1 MTAGFVAFLM
11 SLCSRQFSAT
21 QYALLSSFMAFAR
34 DVLVAPSGKI
44 AEQTGWPQF
53 FLITIAAGIPVLL
66 LLPYIAP
73 WNRENPRGAA
83 VHTGETDAD
92 VAVPVMTRRTTRSAA
107 AASLLMLGACT
118 GGRQGPAAIP
128 APTGRP
134 ADATPFMQP
143 GVDPLIRNDLPPVPA
158 RTGTLRVSIAYPGE
172 NAAIAAD
179 SNFIFGTV
187 GRGGAMLTINGV
199 AVPVEANGAFLAF
212 LPVPADGVYRLE
224 ARAGGETASAERR
237 VRATGGRTAAA
248 PAGIVASSI
257 TPRGTMTGY
266 TGETVTVRFR
276 GAPGGRAR
284 IVMPDGSSHP
294 LAETRIVER
303 AEGFQQD
310 QAVAARQATEYAG
323 SFPITRAL
331 RAPGD
336 AAPPTLVDGQ
346 PMEGPAFVELALGT
360 QTLREPLPLTL
371 GVLQPHETRVAI
383 ASANRPGNE
392 AIGTA
397 VPGGNTPY
405 NWFFP
410 AGTRLTVTGEREGA
424 YRVRLTDA
432 LSVWVAAGDV
442 RLEAAG
448 APAVG
453 GSVGTVRVDPSPGGA
468 DVILSTSDR
477 LPFEVRSDG
486 EREISIHVYGAQ
498 SRANWLHYGT
508 EDPLVRRVTWR
519 QERTD
524 EFVVRVE
531 LGEAAWGW
539 RAFWD
544 ENGRLVVR
552 VRRPPRIDAGRPLA
566 GMRVAVDAGHPPGGA
581 IGPTGL
587 TEAEANL
594 AISKHLV
601 RMLREAG
608 AEVLE
613 TRPDTAGVEL
623 GARPV
628 RAAEWDAHLLVSVHN
643 NAFPD
648 GVNPFENN
656 GTSVFYNQ
664 PQSLGLARHV
674 HRELLREIGLRDLGI
689 ARADLAL
696 VRPTWM
702 PSILSETMFLMVPQQ
717 EAALRDPAV
726 QERIAR
732 AHFRALEAFL
742 RDRAAGRTGAD
753 PAGSR

>member
-1 MTAGFVAFLM
+1 MGTT
-11 SLCSRQFSAT
+11 R
-21 QYALLSSFMAFAR
+21 
-34 DVLVAPSGKI
+34 
-44 AEQTGWPQF
+44 
-53 FLITIAAGIPVLL
+53 AAGLAGML
-66 LLPYIAP
+66 A
-73 WNRENPRGAA
+73 
-83 VHTGETDAD
+83 
-92 VAVPVMTRRTTRSAA
+92 
-107 AASLLMLGACT
+107 LGACT
-118 GGRQGPAAIP
+118 GGRQAPAPIP

-134 ADATPFMQP
+134 ADAAPFMTP
-143 GVDPLIRNDLPPVPA
+143 GVDPVIRNDLPPVPA

-179 SNFIFGTV
+179 SNFVFGTV
-187 GRGGAMLTINGV
+187 GRGDATLSINGTS
-199 AVPVEANGAFLAF
+199 VPVEANGAWLAF

-224 ARAGGETASAERR
+224 ARAGGEAASAERR
-237 VRATGGRTAAA
+237 VRATGGRAAAA
-248 PAGIVASSI
+248 PAGIVESSI
-257 TPRGTMTGY
+257 TPRGTLTGSP
-266 TGETVTVRFR
+266 GETVTVRFR

-284 IVMPDGSSHP
+284 VVMPDGKSYP
-294 LAETRIVER
+294 LAETRVVER

-310 QAVAARQATEYAG
+310 QAVAARQAVEYAG
-323 SFPITRAL
+323 SFPIAMAL
-331 RAPGD
+331 RAAGDDGPPHVAPGERN
-336 AAPPTLVDGQ
+336 A
-346 PMEGPAFVELALGT
+346 GPAFVELDLGT
-360 QTLREPLPLTL
+360 RTERLPLPLTVS
-371 GVLQPHETRVAI
+371 VLQPYQARTAVVTAT
-383 ASANRPGNE
+383 RPGGE
-392 AIGTA
+392 AIGMA
-397 VPGGNTPY
+397 LPGGNTPY

-432 LSVWVAAGDV
+432 LSVWVAPGDV
-442 RLEAAG
+442 RLEPMGTSAAAG
-448 APAVG
+448 T
-453 GSVGTVRVDPSPGGA
+453 VGTVRVDPSPGWA

-486 EREISIHVYGAQ
+486 EGEISIHVYGAR

-519 QERTD
+519 QERED
-524 EFVVRVE
+524 EFVVRVD

-539 RAFWD
+539 RSFWD

-552 VRRPPRIDAGRPLA
+552 VRRPPRIDGARPVAGL
-566 GMRVAVDAGHPPGGA
+566 RVAVDAGHPPGGA

-594 AISKHLV
+594 GISKHLV

-623 GARPV
+623 GVRPV

-648 GVNPFENN
+648 GVNPWENN

-674 HRELLREIGLRDLGI
+674 QRELLAEFGLRDLGI

-753 PAGSR
+753 PVGSR

>member
-1 MTAGFVAFLM
+1 MRIARWTALAP
-11 SLCSRQFSAT
+11 
-21 QYALLSSFMAFAR
+21 LL
-34 DVLVAPSGKI
+34 VV
-44 AEQTGWPQF
+44 
-53 FLITIAAGIPVLL
+53 
-66 LLPYIAP
+66 
-73 WNRENPRGAA
+73 
-83 VHTGETDAD
+83 
-92 VAVPVMTRRTTRSAA
+92 
-107 AASLLMLGACT
+107 GACT
-118 GGRQGPAAIP
+118 GGRPAPGAIP
-128 APTGRP
+128 PPAEGP
-134 ADATPFMQP
+134 ADAALITTP
-143 GVDPLIRNDLPPVPA
+143 GVDPVIRNDLPPVPA
-158 RTGTLRVSIAYPGE
+158 RTGTLRISVAYPGD

-179 SNFIFGTV
+179 SNFIFGTT
-187 GRGGAMLTINGV
+187 GRGDATLTING
-199 AVPVEANGAFLAF
+199 APAAVEANGAFLAF
-212 LPVPADGVYRLE
+212 LPVPADGVYRME
-224 ARAGGETASAERR
+224 ARAGGETASVERR
-237 VRATGGRTAAA
+237 VRATGGRAAAA

-266 TGETVTVRFR
+266 PNEIVTVRFR

-284 IVMPDGSSHP
+284 VVMPDGAWYP
-294 LAETRIVER
+294 LAETRVMER

-310 QAVAARQATEYAG
+310 QAVASRQAVEYAG
-323 SFPITRAL
+323 SFPITSAM

-336 AAPPTLVDGQ
+336 TAPPTLVEGQ
-346 PMEGPAFVELALGT
+346 RAEGTAYVELALGT
-360 QTLREPLPLTL
+360 DTFREPLPLTV
-371 GVLQPHETRVAI
+371 GVLQPYETRVAV
-383 ASANRPGNE
+383 AAAARPGGE

-397 VPGGNTPY
+397 LPGGNTPY

-410 AGTRLTVTGEREGA
+410 AGTRFTVTGERAGA

-432 LSVWVAAGDV
+432 LSVWVDADDV

-448 APAVG
+448 APAVAG
-453 GSVGTVRVDPSPGGA
+453 TVGTVRVDPSPGWA
-468 DVILSTSDR
+468 DVILSTSER
-477 LPFEVRSDG
+477 LPFEVRADG
-486 EREISIHVYGAQ
+486 EREIAIHVFGAQ
-498 SRANWLHYGT
+498 SRANWMHYGT

-519 QERTD
+519 QERDD

-539 RAFWD
+539 RSFWD

-552 VRRPPRIDAGRPLA
+552 VRRPPRIDGARPLA
-566 GMRVAVDAGHPPGGA
+566 GLRVAVDAGHPPGGA
-581 IGPTGL
+581 IGPTGY

-594 AISKHLV
+594 GISKHLV
-601 RMLREAG
+601 RMLRDAG

-613 TRPDTAGVEL
+613 TRPDTAAVEL
-623 GARPV
+623 GVRPL
-628 RAAEWDAHLLVSVHN
+628 RATEWDAHLLVSVHN

-674 HRELLREIGLRDLGI
+674 HRELLREFGLRDLGI

>member
-1 MTAGFVAFLM
+1 MG
-11 SLCSRQFSAT
+11 
-21 QYALLSSFMAFAR
+21 
-34 DVLVAPSGKI
+34 
-44 AEQTGWPQF
+44 
-53 FLITIAAGIPVLL
+53 
-66 LLPYIAP
+66 
-73 WNRENPRGAA
+73 
-83 VHTGETDAD
+83 
-92 VAVPVMTRRTTRSAA
+92 TTRSAA
-107 AASLLMLGACT
+107 LASLLVLGACT
-118 GGRQGPAAIP
+118 GGRRAPAAIP
-128 APTGRP
+128 APTGPP
-134 ADATPFMQP
+134 ADATPITTP
-143 GVDPLIRNDLPPVPA
+143 GVDPVIRNDLPPVPA

-187 GRGGAMLTINGV
+187 GRGGATLTINGAPV
-199 AVPVEANGAFLAF
+199 AVEANGAFLAF
-212 LPVPADGVYRLE
+212 LPVPAGGVYQLE
-224 ARAGGETASAERR
+224 ARAGGETARAERR
-237 VRATGGRTAAA
+237 VRDMGFVTSVSTAQARPPGIATE
-248 PAGIVASSI
+248 SI
-257 TPRGTMTGY
+257 TPRGTMTAHA
-266 TGETVTVRFR
+266 GETVTVRFR
-276 GAPGGRAR
+276 GPTGGRAR
-284 IVMPDGSSHP
+284 VVMPDGTAYP
-294 LAETRIVER
+294 LAERSTIER

-310 QAVAARQATEYAG
+310 QAVGVRRVTEYAG
-323 SFPITRAL
+323 SFPVTRAL

-336 AAPPTLVDGQ
+336 AAAPTLVEGQ
-346 PMEGPAFVELALGT
+346 RAEGPAHVELTVGT
-360 QTLREPLPLTL
+360 QTFREPLPLTV
-371 GVLQPHETRVAI
+371 GVLQPHEARVAVAA
-383 ASANRPGNE
+383 ASRPGGE
-392 AIGTA
+392 AIGMA
-397 VPGGNTPY
+397 LPGGNTPY

-410 AGTRLTVTGEREGA
+410 AGTRFTVTGEREGA

-432 LSVWVAAGDV
+432 LSVWVPAGDV

-448 APAVG
+448 APAVAG
-453 GSVGTVRVDPSPGGA
+453 TVGTVRVDPSPGWA
-468 DVILSTSDR
+468 DVILSTSER
-477 LPFEVRSDG
+477 LPFEVRVDG
-486 EREISIHVYGAQ
+486 ERELAIHVFGAQ
-498 SRANWLHYGT
+498 SRANWMHYGT

-519 QERTD
+519 QERED

-539 RAFWD
+539 RSFWD

-552 VRRPPRIDAGRPLA
+552 VRRPPRVDGARPLA

-581 IGPTGL
+581 IGPTGY

-594 AISKHLV
+594 GISKHLV

-623 GARPV
+623 GVRPV
-628 RAAEWDAHLLVSVHN
+628 RATEWDAHLLVSVHN

-648 GVNPFENN
+648 GVNPWENN

-664 PQSLGLARHV
+664 PQSLGLARHMQ
-674 HRELLREIGLRDLGI
+674 RELLREFGLRDLGI

-732 AHFRALEAFL
+732 AHFRALEGFL

-753 PAGSR
+753 PAGGR

>member
-1 MTAGFVAFLM
+1 M
-11 SLCSRQFSAT
+11 
-21 QYALLSSFMAFAR
+21 
-34 DVLVAPSGKI
+34 
-44 AEQTGWPQF
+44 
-53 FLITIAAGIPVLL
+53 
-66 LLPYIAP
+66 
-73 WNRENPRGAA
+73 RG
-83 VHTGETDAD
+83 
-92 VAVPVMTRRTTRSAA
+92 TTTSAA
-107 AASLLMLGACT
+107 LAGLLVLGACT
-118 GGRQGPAAIP
+118 GGRQGPAPIP
-128 APTGRP
+128 APAGRP
-134 ADATPFMQP
+134 ADAAPFMQP
-143 GVDPLIRNDLPPVPA
+143 GTDPVIRNDLPPVPA
-158 RTGTLRVSIAYPGE
+158 RTGTLRVSVAYPGE
-172 NAAIAAD
+172 NAAVAAD

-187 GRGGAMLTINGV
+187 GRGDATLAING
-199 AVPVEANGAFLAF
+199 APVPVEANGAFLAF
-212 LPVPADGVYRLE
+212 LPVPADGAYRLE
-224 ARAGGETASAERR
+224 ARAGGETAVAERR
-237 VRATGGRTAAA
+237 VRPMGAGAAAA

-257 TPRGTMTGY
+257 APRGTMTGY
-266 TGETVTVRFR
+266 AGETVAVRFR
-276 GAPGGRAR
+276 GPPGGRAR
-284 IVMPDGSSHP
+284 VVMPDGSSHP
-294 LAETRIVER
+294 LVETRTVER

-323 SFPITRAL
+323 SFPVTRAL
-331 RAPGD
+331 RAPGN
-336 AAPPTLVDGQ
+336 AAPPALVDGQ
-346 PMEGPAFVELALGT
+346 GAQGPAYVELAVGT
-360 QTLREPLPLTL
+360 RTLREPLPLTL
-371 GVLQPHETRVAI
+371 GVLQPYETRVAV
-383 ASANRPGNE
+383 ASAARPGNE

-410 AGTRLTVTGEREGA
+410 AETRFTVTGEREGA

-448 APAVG
+448 APAVS
-453 GSVGTVRVDPSPGGA
+453 GSVGTVRVDPAPGWA
-468 DVILSTSDR
+468 DVVLSTSDR

-486 EREISIHVYGAQ
+486 EREIAIHVYGAQ
-498 SRANWLHYGT
+498 SRVNWLHYGT

-524 EFVVRVE
+524 ELVVRVE

-544 ENGRLVVR
+544 ESGRLVVR
-552 VRRPPRIDAGRPLA
+552 VRRPPRIDPGRPLA

-581 IGPTGL
+581 IGPTGY

-594 AISKHLV
+594 AISRQLV

-623 GARPV
+623 GVRPV

-702 PSILSETMFLMVPQQ
+702 PSILSETMFLMIPQQ

-732 AHFRALEAFL
+732 AHLRALEAFL

-753 PAGSR
+753 PAEGR

>member
-1 MTAGFVAFLM
+1 MRAMGWRTA
-11 SLCSRQFSAT
+11 
-21 QYALLSSFMAFAR
+21 AR
-34 DVLVAPSGKI
+34 P
-44 AEQTGWPQF
+44 
-53 FLITIAAGIPVLL
+53 
-66 LLPYIAP
+66 
-73 WNRENPRGAA
+73 AA
-83 VHTGETDAD
+83 V
-92 VAVPVMTRRTTRSAA
+92 TT
-107 AASLLMLGACT
+107 LLALGACT
-118 GGRQGPAAIP
+118 GGRQTPATIP

-134 ADATPFMQP
+134 GDATPFMTP
-143 GVDPLIRNDLPPVPA
+143 GVDPVIRNDLPPVPA

-179 SNFIFGTV
+179 SNFIFGTL
-187 GRGGAMLTINGV
+187 GRGGATLTING
-199 AVPVEANGAFLAF
+199 APVPVEANGAWLAF

-224 ARAGGETASAERR
+224 ARAGGETARAERR

-248 PAGIVASSI
+248 PAGIVASTL
-257 TPRGTMTGY
+257 TPRGTITGY
-266 TGETVTVRFR
+266 LGETVTVRFR

-284 IVMPDGSSHP
+284 VVMPDGTAYP
-294 LAETRIVER
+294 LAETRTIER

-336 AAPPTLVDGQ
+336 AAAPTLVDGQ
-346 PMEGPAFVELALGT
+346 RAEGPAYVELALGT
-360 QTLREPLPLTL
+360 QTLREPLPLTV
-371 GVLQPHETRVAI
+371 GVLQPYETRVAVAA
-383 ASANRPGNE
+383 ASRAGNE

-397 VPGGNTPY
+397 LPGGNTPY

-410 AGTRLTVTGEREGA
+410 AGTRFTVTGEREGA
-424 YRVRLTDA
+424 YRARLTDD
-432 LSVWVAAGDV
+432 LSVWIAAGDV
-442 RLEAAG
+442 RLEPAG
-448 APAVG
+448 APMVAGTVG
-453 GSVGTVRVDPSPGGA
+453 RVRVDPSPGWA
-468 DVILSTSDR
+468 DVILSTSER

-486 EREISIHVYGAQ
+486 EGEIAIHVFGAQ
-498 SRANWLHYGT
+498 SRANWLHYGA

-519 QERTD
+519 QERSD
-524 EFVVRVE
+524 EFVVRVQ

-539 RAFWD
+539 RSFWD

-552 VRRPPRIDAGRPLA
+552 VRRPPRIDGARPLA
-566 GMRVAVDAGHPPGGA
+566 GLRVAVDAGHPPGGA
-581 IGPTGL
+581 IGPTGY

-594 AISKHLV
+594 GISKHLV

-623 GARPV
+623 GVRPL

-648 GVNPFENN
+648 GVNPWENN

-674 HRELLREIGLRDLGI
+674 HRELLREFGLRDLGV

-732 AHFRALEAFL
+732 AHFRALDAFV

-753 PAGSR
+753 PVGGR

>member
-1 MTAGFVAFLM
+1 
-11 SLCSRQFSAT
+11 
-21 QYALLSSFMAFAR
+21 
-34 DVLVAPSGKI
+34 
-44 AEQTGWPQF
+44 
-53 FLITIAAGIPVLL
+53 
-66 LLPYIAP
+66 
-73 WNRENPRGAA
+73 
-83 VHTGETDAD
+83 
-92 VAVPVMTRRTTRSAA
+92 MTRMRTRRMALA
-107 AASLLMLGACT
+107 PLLVLGACT
-118 GGRQGPAAIP
+118 GGRQAAPPPGPRPGPDAP
-128 APTGRP
+128 APIT
-134 ADATPFMQP
+134 TP
-143 GVDPLIRNDLPPVPA
+143 GVDPVIRNDLPPVPA
-158 RTGTLRVSIAYPGE
+158 RTGTLRISVAYPGE
-172 NAAIAAD
+172 NAAISAD

-187 GRGGAMLTINGV
+187 GRGDARLTINGAPV
-199 AVPVEANGAFLAF
+199 QVEANGAWLAF
-212 LPVPADGVYRLE
+212 LPVPADGVYRLQ
-224 ARAGGETASAERR
+224 ATAGWETQSRELR
-237 VRATGGRTAAA
+237 VRAAGGGRGAA

-257 TPRGTMTGY
+257 SPRGSMTGY
-266 TGETVTVRFR
+266 PGELVTVRFR
-276 GAPGGRAR
+276 GPAGGRAR
-284 IVMPDGSSHP
+284 VVMPDGSAYP
-294 LAETRIVER
+294 LAETRVIER

-310 QAVAARQATEYAG
+310 QAVAARQAVEYAG
-323 SFPITRAL
+323 SFPITSAL
-331 RAPGD
+331 RASPD
-336 AAPPTLVDGQ
+336 SAPRFALPAGQ
-346 PMEGPAFVELALGT
+346 RAEGTAYVELALGT
-360 QTLREPLPLTL
+360 QTVREPLPLDL
-371 GVLQPHETRVAI
+371 GVLQPYETRVAV
-383 ASANRPGNE
+383 AAANRPSAE

-397 VPGGNTPY
+397 LPGGNTPY
-405 NWFFP
+405 NWMFP
-410 AGTRLTVTGEREGA
+410 NGTRFTVTGEREGA

-432 LSVWVAAGDV
+432 LSVWIDADDL

-448 APAVG
+448 APAVAG
-453 GSVGTVRVDPSPGGA
+453 TVGTVRVDPSPGWA

-486 EREISIHVYGAQ
+486 EGELSIHVFGAQ

-519 QERTD
+519 QERED
-524 EFVVRVE
+524 ELVVRVE
-531 LGEAAWGW
+531 LTEPAWGW
-539 RAFWD
+539 RSFWD

-552 VRRPPRIDAGRPLA
+552 VRRPPRIDPARPMAGLRI
-566 GMRVAVDAGHPPGGA
+566 AVDAGHPPGGA
-581 IGPTGL
+581 IGPTGY

-594 AISKHLV
+594 GISKHLV

-613 TRPDTAGVEL
+613 TRPDTAAVEL
-623 GARPV
+623 GVRPV
-628 RAAEWDAHLLVSVHN
+628 RAAEWDAHVLVSVHN

-664 PQSLGLARHV
+664 PQSLGLARHMQ
-674 HRELLREIGLRDLGI
+674 RELLREFGLRDLGI

-702 PSILSETMFLMVPQQ
+702 PSILSETMFLMIPQQ

>member
-1 MTAGFVAFLM
+1 MTLPGSM
-11 SLCSRQFSAT
+11 TTSRTAALV
-21 QYALLSSFMAFAR
+21 ALLA
-34 DVLVAPSGKI
+34 
-44 AEQTGWPQF
+44 
-53 FLITIAAGIPVLL
+53 
-66 LLPYIAP
+66 
-73 WNRENPRGAA
+73 
-83 VHTGETDAD
+83 
-92 VAVPVMTRRTTRSAA
+92 
-107 AASLLMLGACT
+107 LGACT
-118 GGRQGPAAIP
+118 GGRQAPATVP

-134 ADATPFMQP
+134 ADAAPFMTP
-143 GVDPLIRNDLPPVPA
+143 GVDPVIRNDLPPVPA

-187 GRGGAMLTINGV
+187 GRGGATLTINGTP
-199 AVPVEANGAFLAF
+199 VPVEANGAWLAF

-237 VRATGGRTAAA
+237 VRATGGRAAAA
-248 PAGIVASSI
+248 PAGIVASTISPRGSI
-257 TPRGTMTGY
+257 TGPL
-266 TGETVTVRFR
+266 GETVTVRFR

-284 IVMPDGSSHP
+284 VVMPDGTAYP
-294 LAETRIVER
+294 LAETRVIER

-310 QAVAARQATEYAG
+310 QAVASRQAVEYAG
-323 SFPITRAL
+323 SFPITSAL
-331 RAPGD
+331 RASPD
-336 AAPPTLVDGQ
+336 SAPRFALPAGQ
-346 PMEGPAFVELALGT
+346 RAEGTAYVELALGT
-360 QTLREPLPLTL
+360 RTVREPLPLSL
-371 GVLQPHETRVAI
+371 GVLQPYETRVAV
-383 ASANRPGNE
+383 AAATRPGGE

-397 VPGGNTPY
+397 LPGGNTPY

-410 AGTRLTVTGEREGA
+410 AGTRFTVTGEREGA
-424 YRVRLTDA
+424 YRVRLTDD

-448 APAVG
+448 APAVAG
-453 GSVGTVRVDPSPGGA
+453 TVGTVRVDPSPGWA
-468 DVILSTSDR
+468 DIILSTSER
-477 LPFEVRSDG
+477 LPFEVRADG
-486 EREISIHVYGAQ
+486 EGEIAIHVFGAQ

-519 QERTD
+519 QERDD
-524 EFVVRVE
+524 EFVVRVQ
-531 LGEAAWGW
+531 LGENAWGW
-539 RAFWD
+539 RSFWD
-544 ENGRLVVR
+544 QNGRLVVR
-552 VRRPPRIDAGRPLA
+552 VRRPPRIDDARPLA

-581 IGPTGL
+581 IGPTGY

-594 AISKHLV
+594 GISKHLV

-623 GARPV
+623 GVRPV
-628 RAAEWDAHLLVSVHN
+628 RATEWDAHLLVSVHN

-664 PQSLGLARHV
+664 PQSLGLARHM
-674 HRELLREIGLRDLGI
+674 HRELLREFGLRDLGV

-717 EAALRDPAV
+717 EAALRDPQV

-753 PAGSR
+753 PVGAR

>member
-1 MTAGFVAFLM
+1 MGM
-11 SLCSRQFSAT
+11 
-21 QYALLSSFMAFAR
+21 
-34 DVLVAPSGKI
+34 
-44 AEQTGWPQF
+44 
-53 FLITIAAGIPVLL
+53 
-66 LLPYIAP
+66 
-73 WNRENPRGAA
+73 
-83 VHTGETDAD
+83 
-92 VAVPVMTRRTTRSAA
+92 TRSAA
-107 AASLLMLGACT
+107 LAGLLVLGACT
-118 GGRQGPAAIP
+118 GGGRTVPLQPGPAPGEP
-128 APTGRP
+128 APPT
-134 ADATPFMQP
+134 TP
-143 GVDPLIRNDLPPVPA
+143 GVDPVIRNDLPPVPA
-158 RTGTLRVSIAYPGE
+158 RTGTLRVSVAYPGE

-187 GRGGAMLTINGV
+187 GRGDATLAING
-199 AVPVEANGAFLAF
+199 APVEVAANGAFLAF

-224 ARAGGETASAERR
+224 ARAGGEAQARELR
-237 VRATGGRTAAA
+237 VRPTGGRVSAA
-248 PAGIVASSI
+248 PAGIVEPSI
-257 TPRGTMTGY
+257 TPRGTLTGY
-266 TGETVTVRFR
+266 LGETVTLRFR
-276 GAPGGRAR
+276 GAPGGQAR
-284 IVMPDGSSHP
+284 VVMPDGTAYP
-294 LAETRIVER
+294 LAETRVVER
-303 AEGFQQD
+303 VEGFQQD
-310 QAVAARQATEYAG
+310 QAVAARQAVEYAG
-323 SFPITRAL
+323 SFPITTAL
-331 RAPGD
+331 RAAGDDGPPQVAPGERN
-336 AAPPTLVDGQ
+336 A
-346 PMEGPAFVELALGT
+346 GPAFVELSLGT
-360 QTLREPLPLTL
+360 RTERLPIPLTIS
-371 GVLQPHETRVAI
+371 VLQPYQARVAVVT
-383 ASANRPGNE
+383 ATRPGGE

-410 AGTRLTVTGEREGA
+410 AGTRLTVTGERDGA

-432 LSVWVAAGDV
+432 LSVWVAAGDL
-442 RLEAAG
+442 RLEPAG
-448 APAVG
+448 VPAVT
-453 GSVGTVRVDPSPGGA
+453 GSVGTVRVDPAPGWA

-486 EREISIHVYGAQ
+486 ERTLSIHVYGGQ

-519 QERTD
+519 QERED

-539 RAFWD
+539 RSFWD

-552 VRRPPRIDAGRPLA
+552 VRRPPRIDGARPLA
-566 GMRVAVDAGHPPGGA
+566 GLRIAVDAGHPPGGA
-581 IGPTGL
+581 IGPTGY

-594 AISKHLV
+594 GIAKHLV
-601 RMLREAG
+601 RMLREGG

-613 TRPDTAGVEL
+613 TRPDTAAVEL

-648 GVNPFENN
+648 GVNPWENN

-674 HRELLREIGLRDLGI
+674 HRELLRELGLRDLGI

-732 AHFRALEAFL
+732 AHLRALEAFL

-753 PAGSR
+753 PVGTR

>member
-1 MTAGFVAFLM
+1 MRMSRTAAL
-11 SLCSRQFSAT
+11 A
-21 QYALLSSFMAFAR
+21 ALLA
-34 DVLVAPSGKI
+34 
-44 AEQTGWPQF
+44 
-53 FLITIAAGIPVLL
+53 
-66 LLPYIAP
+66 
-73 WNRENPRGAA
+73 
-83 VHTGETDAD
+83 
-92 VAVPVMTRRTTRSAA
+92 
-107 AASLLMLGACT
+107 LGACT
-118 GGRQGPAAIP
+118 GGRQGSGP
-128 APTGRP
+128 APAPAEGPARP
-134 ADATPFMQP
+134 SQITQP
-143 GVDPLIRNDLPPVPA
+143 GVDPAIRNALPPVPA
-158 RTGTLRVSIAYPGE
+158 RAGTLRVSIAYPGE

-187 GRGGAMLTINGV
+187 GRGGATLVING
-199 AVPVEANGAFLAF
+199 ASVPVEANGAWLAF

-248 PAGIVASSI
+248 PVGIVASSI
-257 TPRGTMTGY
+257 TPRGSVTGY
-266 TGETVTVRFR
+266 LGETVTVRFR

-284 IVMPDGSSHP
+284 VVMPDGSAYP
-294 LAETRIVER
+294 LAETRTTER

-310 QAVAARQATEYAG
+310 RAVAARQATEYAG
-323 SFPITRAL
+323 SFPITRGL
-331 RAPGD
+331 RASADSTPRF
-336 AAPPTLVDGQ
+336 ALPAGQ
-346 PMEGPAFVELALGT
+346 RAEGTAYVELALGT
-360 QTLREPLPLTL
+360 QTLREPLPLDL
-371 GVLQPHETRVAI
+371 GVLQPHETRVAV
-383 ASANRPGNE
+383 AAAARPGGE

-410 AGTRLTVTGEREGA
+410 AGTRFTVTGERDGA
-424 YRVRLTDA
+424 YRVRLTDD
-432 LSVWVAAGDV
+432 LTVWVAAGDA
-442 RLEAAG
+442 RLEPAG
-448 APAVG
+448 APAVMG
-453 GSVGTVRVDPSPGGA
+453 TVGTVRVDPSPGWA
-468 DVILSTSDR
+468 DVILSTSER

-486 EREISIHVYGAQ
+486 EGEISIHVFGAQ

-519 QERTD
+519 QERED
-524 EFVVRVE
+524 EFVVRVR
-531 LGEAAWGW
+531 LGEVAWGW
-539 RAFWD
+539 RSFWD

-552 VRRPPRIDAGRPLA
+552 VRRPPRIDGARPLA
-566 GMRVAVDAGHPPGGA
+566 GLRVAVDAGHPPGGA
-581 IGPTGL
+581 IGPTGY

-594 AISKHLV
+594 GIGKHLV

-623 GARPV
+623 GVRPL

-648 GVNPFENN
+648 GVNPWENN

-674 HRELLREIGLRDLGI
+674 HRELLREFGLRDLGI

-696 VRPTWM
+696 VRSTWM

-717 EAALRDPAV
+717 EAALRDPQV

-732 AHFRALEAFL
+732 AHVRALEAFL

-753 PAGSR
+753 PVGAP